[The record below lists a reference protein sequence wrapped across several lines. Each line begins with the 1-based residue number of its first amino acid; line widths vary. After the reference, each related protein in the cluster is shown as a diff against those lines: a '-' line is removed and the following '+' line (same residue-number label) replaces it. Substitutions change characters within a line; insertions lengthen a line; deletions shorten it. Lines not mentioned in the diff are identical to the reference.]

1 MDDYMFTSNVARCR
15 NVIEH
20 TTYLEMVSYSDPTL
34 NTIEE
39 HPLTPDEFENFLNR
53 RGAFAPPELPEGVVQ
68 IACVRLILQL
78 NAKHP
83 DTFATNVL
91 SFPSATYIS
100 MVKTMNLPFRS
111 IESGSAVGPIFWAA
125 YDQDEKNPHLQIV
138 NRKSDVRKKGLT
150 RGWELTLSHDINSG
164 LTTGYAKGT
173 ESSDMVESIKHLKAC
188 ILQIG
193 HPMLLPAIIFS
204 HDISY
209 KTDLKQRDARD
220 WLRKLEHAVSMRSE
234 IEEKEGY
241 VREGVI
247 DLDAIN
253 RDLVECHSQVLW
265 KRPKA
270 YLQILAQLEKA
281 MKMFE
286 EKLPERRKDE
296 TMRALQAS
304 MLARFDFYRVKL
316 QGIDSYAYT
325 TLQRLDIQRSALYNI
340 IAQKESKLN
349 FQMAKEQRQL
359 AHAAK
364 RDSSTMKTIS
374 LLSAIFFPG
383 AYLASVFS
391 MTFFNFQ
398 NEPGTPAVSESFWL
412 YWAVTIPCTMI
423 IVGWWYVW
431 EKKRERRYSLEDI
444 DLEKGS
450 DDMEKEIMATMRK
463 RTMSKA
469 STWERQNP
477 MGNANGNGHV
487 HAHVH
492 GISEK
497 VHGIGEKLGK
507 KME

>member
-1 MDDYMFTSNVARCR
+1 MIFLYYEFESALGESADLISGRSNVARCR

-34 NTIEE
+34 NSIEE

-53 RGAFAPPELPEGVVQ
+53 R
-68 IACVRLILQL
+68 L

-83 DTFATNVL
+83 DTFAPNVL
-91 SFPSATYIS
+91 SFPSASYIS

-125 YDQDEKNPHLQIV
+125 YDQDEKNPHLRNYTSTNLSLEIV

-234 IEEKEGY
+234 IVEKEGY

-286 EKLPERRKDE
+286 EKLPEKRKDE
-296 TMRALQAS
+296 NMRALQAS

-316 QGIDSYAYT
+316 QGIESYAYT

-431 EKKRERRYSLEDI
+431 EKKRERRYFLEDI

-477 MGNANGNGHV
+477 TGNANG
-487 HAHVH
+487 H

-497 VHGIGEKLGK
+497 VHVIGERLGK